1 MEIKRFESFDLKK
14 DFKQDGSEGWINV
27 KIDKFIYVRMMRY
40 IPSLDNIILLNNDVS
55 SKYDLYKKVQIL
67 SNVESWV
74 NNENITVQ
82 DKISI
87 ITILQYLKEIVNNF
101 SASSAG
107 FLMEGFLATLISAKI
122 VEGHG
127 KIDILGPKFETE
139 SHLTYQIKLYQKGSS
154 IKIHMSEEM
163 CDYYVICVKDGDL
176 ITINI
181 LSGNPKDLA
190 FYIDQERF
198 TRRSIKVKSPEEEA
212 IHQQRILER
221 LPLHHRS
228 DSLDFSK
235 PYIIIDTSKLCN
247 ALSGSNIVLNI
258 STANINGLIA
268 KCGKTVIDYLK
279 SVYNQLSDLHYNIDT
294 LVTGIDKQLKVVSP
308 DVAYDE
314 IGRNIITITDEVK
327 KLKKGIIR
335 KRPNSRNI

>member
-67 SNVESWV
+67 SNVENWV

-127 KIDILGPKFETE
+127 KVDILGPKFETE

-163 CDYYVICVKDGDL
+163 CDYYVICVKDGNL

-181 LSGNPKDLA
+181 LSGSPTNLD

-198 TRRSIKVKSPEEEA
+198 TRSRKIKSPEEEI
-212 IHQQRILER
+212 IHLEN
-221 LPLHHRS
+221 LPIHHRS
-228 DSLDFSK
+228 DNPDFSK

-268 KCGKTVIDYLK
+268 KCGKTIIDYLK
-279 SVYNQLSDLHYNIDT
+279 TVYNQLSDLHYNIDT

-314 IGRNIITITDEVK
+314 IGKNIITITDEVK

-335 KRPNSRNI
+335 KRPNSRNII